1 MRLNT
6 AIGDDLSSADRPTN
20 ILCGLMQFAAER
32 GTDCNAWFAGTGL
45 QPEGISNPDT
55 RISYRQAST
64 VIRRALAAL
73 AWAWCWVAARTW
85 ATSACS
91 GWR

>member
-32 GTDCNAWFAGTGL
+32 GTDCNAWFAGTRL
-45 QPEGISNPDT
+45 
-55 RISYRQAST
+55 
-64 VIRRALAAL
+64 
-73 AWAWCWVAARTW
+73 
-85 ATSACS
+85 
-91 GWR
+91 